1 MIADYDFTTLVTAT
15 PHRHTTSKQV
25 ITAVTGRVDIPEV
38 DDLEHAAT
46 LSRHD
51 GTQARHIFTSS
62 SEGAFELVGPFCPRV
77 FTDGPEG
84 LPFLQ
89 RYRLAVSERLRGLSP
104 SVMRA
109 QFHPGPKI
117 VSSQEFGRVD
127 PWASGATA
135 AQMAVVE
142 KARER
147 VEEHL
152 GQYIVMGGKLFR
164 RSPEPFLVL
173 SSTEDLERFTLSV
186 ETDVRVAISTGNGY
200 LPIACFGLHDAKAAR
215 NHAASLVKGPRPKVK
230 GDGVKISEVDPLRL
244 YVDPDAMTF
253 RAAAERMRRGF
264 VELAE
269 RSGDVEDA
277 LTRLPLPEII
287 AFRELADALS
297 ESWGDIEVIDAAVAS
312 CLRYE
317 DNGGRRVFSSSARVR
332 EMLDMWNDR
341 PIGIGLSGSAGLSM
355 RA

>member
-1 MIADYDFTTLVTAT
+1 MIADYDVTVLVTAT

-25 ITAVTGRVDIPEV
+25 ITAVTGRVDIVEV

-51 GTQARHIFTSS
+51 GTQVRRVFTSPI
-62 SEGAFELVGPFCPRV
+62 EGAFELVGPFSPRV

-89 RYRLAVSERLRGLSP
+89 RYRLAVSERLRGLPP

-109 QFHPGPKI
+109 QFHPGSKI
-117 VSSQEFGRVD
+117 VSPDEFSRVD
-127 PWASGATA
+127 PWASGATS
-135 AQMAVVE
+135 AQMGVVE

-147 VEEHL
+147 VEGHL
-152 GQYIVMGGKLFR
+152 GQYALMDGNLFR

-173 SSTEDLERFTLSV
+173 SSDEDFQRFTLGV

-200 LPIACFGLHDAKAAR
+200 LPIACFGLHDARAAR

-230 GDGVKISEVDPLRL
+230 GDGIKVSNVDPSRL
-244 YVDPDAMTF
+244 YVDPDAMAF

-269 RSGDVEDA
+269 RNGDVEDA
-277 LTRLPLPEII
+277 LTRLPLAEIV
-287 AFRELADALS
+287 AFRGLADALS
-297 ESWGDIEVIDAAVAS
+297 ESWEDIDAIDAAVAS

-317 DNGGRRVFSSSARVR
+317 ENGGRKVFSSSAQVR
-332 EMLDMWNDR
+332 DMLEMWNDR
-341 PIGIGLSGSAGLSM
+341 PIGIGLSGSAGLST
-355 RA
+355 RV